1 MKRSGFLAS
10 LALAAL
16 CLAVGLSGCGGNSS
30 TAATPKKIKLAGV
43 IFQDDQFFRLI
54 KFGMQDAAKKYD
66 VDLLEGNSNNKPE
79 TEQQMLENF
88 QTKKVDAI
96 IISPLSFKG
105 SVAALKDAHDKGIV
119 IVTNNTAINAD
130 FPEGDVEC
138 SNEDLGSQTGKAAV
152 KYINEKLG
160 GKANVAIVA
169 FKSQNAEQSDQRTGG
184 FKKEITALPGVKIVT
199 EQDAWLTET
208 SQKLVG
214 DILTAHPEV
223 NIVYGANEGG
233 TSGAVLAAMD
243 HKASKVA
250 VFGTDVSDQL
260 IGYLQSKDDILQA
273 ITAQKPY
280 DMGVRSVEIALHA
293 IKKEPYDKKVVLNGV
308 CLSRSDPDG
317 IAKFSEQ
324 LKQWTAGGK

>member
-1 MKRSGFLAS
+1 MTRSCFLTSLAVGV
-10 LALAAL
+10 LALAG
-16 CLAVGLSGCGGNSS
+16 GLNGCGSS
-30 TAATPKKIKLAGV
+30 TTAGDSQKIKMAGI

-54 KFGMQDAAKKYD
+54 KFGMEDAAKKND
-66 VDLLEGNSNNKPE
+66 IDLLEGNSNNKPE
-79 TEQQMLENF
+79 TEQQMIENF
-88 QTKKVDAI
+88 ETKKVGAI
-96 IISPLSFKG
+96 LISPLTFKG

-119 IVTNNTAINAD
+119 IVTNNTAIDAD

-152 KYINEKLG
+152 KYINDKLG

-169 FKSQNAEQSDQRTGG
+169 FKSQNAEQSDARTGG
-184 FKKEITALPGVKIVT
+184 FKKEIATLPGVTIIT
-199 EQDAWLTET
+199 EQDAWLTES

-243 HKASKVA
+243 HRSSKVA

-260 IGYLQSKDDILQA
+260 IGYLQSNDDILQA

-280 DMGVRSVEIALHA
+280 DLGVQSVEIALHA
-293 IKKEPYDKKVVLNGV
+293 IKKEPYDRKIVLNGV
-308 CLSRSDPDG
+308 CLARTDPDG